1 MPKPK
6 SNDLDPGLHTV
17 DEKAR
22 LSATTTVTLKNPPST
37 TMVTYNASLKSK
49 PNKTSLLTAPQNF
62 VLALLAVPS
71 PLPPTPTASLSP
83 NHTLTYSHP
92 ILSLL
97 ILQSATLTPTPTVA
111 AHLIVPSYLCNS
123 TGTLHGGAFA
133 TIFDLCTTLPLT
145 LIRQENWWE
154 STGVTRSLEVEYLGQ
169 VHVGEKIE
177 VEAWIDGLAGPKSA
191 KLRGIMRKVEKE
203 VLQDK
208 QGRGGDSRD
217 GEVVAKCVQVKF
229 NADSIMY
236 GKTER
241 IKKMKMI
248 SGKAKL

>member
-22 LSATTTVTLKNPPST
+22 LSAITTMTSKNPPST
-37 TMVTYNASLKSK
+37 TMDTSNASLKSK
-49 PNKTSLLTAPQNF
+49 PNQTSLLTAPENF
-62 VLALLAVPS
+62 ILALLAVPS
-71 PLPPTPTASLSP
+71 PLPPTPLASLP
-83 NHTLTYSHP
+83 TNHTLTYSHP
-92 ILSLL
+92 ILPLL
-97 ILQSATLTPTPTVA
+97 ILQSATLSPDPTVTT
-111 AHLIVPSYLCNS
+111 HLTVPSYLCNS

-145 LIRQENWWE
+145 LIRQEGWWE

-177 VEAWIDGLAGPKSA
+177 VEAWIDGVVGPKSA
-191 KLRGIMRKVEKE
+191 KLRGVMRKVQKKALHDEQE
-203 VLQDK
+203 
-208 QGRGGDSRD
+208 QGGNSRD

-236 GKTER
+236 RKTHEKKTR
-241 IKKMKMI
+241 I
-248 SGKAKL
+248 SEKAKL